1 MKKFLVA
8 TTVIIALAMIG
19 AGIYA
24 GFDRDP
30 NTEPFWWACGGLV
43 VMAGTVSVAKGGGFL
58 S

>member
-1 MKKFLVA
+1 
-8 TTVIIALAMIG
+8 VIIALAMIG